1 MSDGVQAWGLGRN
14 YSSREGDV
22 AALVDVNLSLAW
34 GQFVVV
40 QGPSGCGKSTLLNLL
55 GLLDTP
61 SVGRLNIAGVPVHE
75 LKERDRAGLRRAEI
89 GYLFQDAGLIERMRA
104 VENVEIPLAYRGV
117 PRSDRRARAEAALGE
132 LGLSH
137 RLKALA
143 DTLSGGERQRVGLAR
158 ILAQRP
164 RLIVCDEPTAS
175 LDEANSRLVVDRLR
189 QLAAEGA
196 LVVCASHDPIVIES
210 AHKRI
215 ELSHGR
221 IVSIEDG
228 PS

>member
-1 MSDGVQAWGLGRN
+1 MKDGVQAWGVGRN
-14 YSSREGDV
+14 FSSREEDV
-22 AALVDVNLSLAW
+22 VALVDVSLSLTW

-55 GLLDTP
+55 GLLDRP

-75 LKERDRAGLRRAEI
+75 LSEGGRARLRRAEI

-104 VENVEIPLAYRGV
+104 IDNVEAPLAYRGV
-117 PRSDRRARAEAALGE
+117 PRGQRRATAEAALRE

-137 RLKALA
+137 RLRALT

-164 RLIVCDEPTAS
+164 RLIICDEPTAS
-175 LDEANSRLVVDRLR
+175 LDEANSRLVAARLM
-189 QLAAEGA
+189 QLAEEGA
-196 LVVCASHDPIVIES
+196 LVVCASHDPIVIEL
-210 AHKRI
+210 AQRRI

-221 IVSIEDG
+221 LKTIADG
-228 PS
+228 PP

>member
-1 MSDGVQAWGLGRN
+1 MNDGVQAWGLGRN

-22 AALVDVNLSLAW
+22 SALSDVDLSLTW

-75 LKERDRAGLRRAEI
+75 LSERERAGLRRSEI

-104 VENVEIPLAYRGV
+104 VDNVEIPLAYRGV
-117 PRSDRRARAEAALGE
+117 PRSQRRARAEAALRE

-137 RLKALA
+137 RLKALT

-164 RLIVCDEPTAS
+164 RLIICDEPTAS
-175 LDEANSRLVVDRLR
+175 LDEVNSRLVVDRLM

-210 AHKRI
+210 AHRRI

-221 IVSIEDG
+221 MTAITGGAS
-228 PS
+228 